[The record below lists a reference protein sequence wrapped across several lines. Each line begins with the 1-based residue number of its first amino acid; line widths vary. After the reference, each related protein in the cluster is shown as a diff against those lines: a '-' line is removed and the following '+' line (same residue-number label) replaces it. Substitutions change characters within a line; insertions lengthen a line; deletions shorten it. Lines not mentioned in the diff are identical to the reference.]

1 MHGYILTAYS
11 RLLNDETSVSSG
23 FSTEGIVT
31 SACRHIPP
39 IPLGRQLCIPRRA
52 KTLTSAR
59 ELCHRK
65 EAGEGGGRRRGSW
78 GGGLFQ
84 VEARSKDKII
94 RQDKDQRT
102 SQRVRGTGKMRVSI
116 GSRTEV
122 CVAVSSQ
129 HTWPVSLTRH

>member
-1 MHGYILTAYS
+1 M
-11 RLLNDETSVSSG
+11 
-23 FSTEGIVT
+23 
-31 SACRHIPP
+31 PP
-39 IPLGRQLCIPRRA
+39 QR
-52 KTLTSAR
+52 S
-59 ELCHRK
+59 
-65 EAGEGGGRRRGSW
+65 GGG
-78 GGGLFQ
+78 GGGEEEGKLGGELFQ

-102 SQRVRGTGKMRVSI
+102 SQRVRGTGKMRASI

>member
-23 FSTEGIVT
+23 FSTERIVT

-65 EAGEGGGRRRGSW
+65 EAGGGGGEEGKW
-78 GGGLFQ
+78 GGGGDYSRWKLGP
-84 VEARSKDKII
+84 KTI

-102 SQRVRGTGKMRVSI
+102 NQRVRGTGKMRVSI